1 MQGVPVPPIVSK
13 GAGNVDANTIRT
25 VNATDSQVA
34 VTAAMGDPRILSPN
48 GLGVTVSDSQVAEAQ
63 SQDQPIFVAITGD
76 PAGDFA
82 GVNIL
87 EQLVDDATGLA
98 LSTRVINPPK
108 LDPNGMLITSDCV
121 GPIKIW
127 GQGTGTPQA
136 YFIDTMGYAS
146 LHVSAFGANA
156 TCNWQNELN
165 ANGVQPVNFT
175 PSSGSVNAAIPINT
189 CVVFPVAARWLRIT
203 PGVAANSYVIVYL
216 RRDPMSPGLGTN
228 LSTVLGSNVATAAS
242 GVLAVGG
249 NIAAGAAPTANPNLM
264 AGVDSGEVRLAAA
277 LTGLVPVPLTRRF
290 LTDTLGRQ
298 RLTNEVAPVSQF
310 TNVPA
315 LNVQD
320 TTQFEGQSV
329 VDLLAQI
336 LTELKVMNLQIQA
349 MPAVLNSG
357 GVLLDDPADLRS
369 DSTLFN

>member
-1 MQGVPVPPIVSK
+1 MQGVPIPPIVSK
-13 GAGNVDANTIRT
+13 DEGDIDANTIRT
-25 VNATDSQVA
+25 VEATDSQVS

-87 EQLVDDATGLA
+87 EQLVDEASLLGLGVRVLNPQKVDSRNALISSDAPDLIRIQGMVGSFTVIDTAGYSTLHVTTQTFAGTIAYSNDGITWNTGSAYLSPGGSVSGNLVGSSNYSIPCLARYIRFTTATAGLA
-98 LSTRVINPPK
+98 
-108 LDPNGMLITSDCV
+108 
-121 GPIKIW
+121 W
-127 GQGTGTPQA
+127 G
-136 YFIDTMGYAS
+136 F
-146 LHVSAFGANA
+146 
-156 TCNWQNELN
+156 
-165 ANGVQPVNFT
+165 
-175 PSSGSVNAAIPINT
+175 
-189 CVVFPVAARWLRIT
+189 
-203 PGVAANSYVIVYL
+203 L
-216 RRDPMSPGLGTN
+216 RRDPLTATFATN
-228 LSTVLGSNVATAAS
+228 LNTIGGAAIGNGGGA
-242 GVLAVGG
+242 GVFPVGG
-249 NIAAGAAPTANPNLM
+249 TSAAAAAPSANPVVA

-277 LTGLVPVPLTRRF
+277 LTGLVPVPLTRRI

-349 MPAVLNSG
+349 IPAVLNSG

-369 DSTLFN
+369 DPSLFN